1 MKRSSPLT
9 SAAVVTAVG
18 LSAAAAALLR
28 RTLHHDAVDRA
39 VRVSAPE
46 ATTGTLP
53 VVPADADS
61 TPPSALAGWKETLP
75 VTPVPPNTVTATV
88 PDPSGEAAATAA
100 SPDTPDTAAE
110 PRPARTW
117 VVDNTSDW
125 DGSPLELVVSPAR
138 ARPRQGTPGR
148 PVP

>member
-1 MKRSSPLT
+1 MKRSSLLT

-28 RTLHHDAVDRA
+28 RTLHDDAVDRA

-53 VVPADADS
+53 VVPADAGS
-61 TPPSALAGWKETLP
+61 TPPSALPGWKETLP

-88 PDPSGEAAATAA
+88 PDPSGEAVTTAD
-100 SPDTPDTAAE
+100 SPDPAVE

>member
-1 MKRSSPLT
+1 MKRSSLLT
-9 SAAVVTAVG
+9 SAAVFTAVG
-18 LSAAAAALLR
+18 ISAAAAALMR

-53 VVPADADS
+53 AVPANAGS
-61 TPPSALAGWKETLP
+61 TPPSALPGWKETLP

-88 PDPSGEAAATAA
+88 PGPSGDAAANPD
-100 SPDTPDTAAE
+100 SPDPAAE

-125 DGSPLELVVSPAR
+125 DGSPLELVVSPER
-138 ARPRQGTPGR
+138 ARTRKRTPGTAL
-148 PVP
+148 P